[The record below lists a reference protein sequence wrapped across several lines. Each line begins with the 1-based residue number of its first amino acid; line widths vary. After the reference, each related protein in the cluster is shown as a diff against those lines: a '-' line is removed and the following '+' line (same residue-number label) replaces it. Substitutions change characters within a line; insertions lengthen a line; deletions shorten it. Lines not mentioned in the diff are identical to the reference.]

1 MHIRVVSASS
11 PVARFPTRGICPSHE
26 PLLALQA
33 RSHALQFDLG
43 HYPLEKPVEEA
54 GQVSNCALMV
64 KKKKDTDKVEGN
76 NFNFLCF
83 YFPWPHLCPLVTI
96 RAEFKTNLFHP
107 PFYIFPTPTP

>member
-64 KKKKDTDKVEGN
+64 KKKKRTRTRLRAIISIFFVFISLG
-76 NFNFLCF
+76 LICV
-83 YFPWPHLCPLVTI
+83 PW
-96 RAEFKTNLFHP
+96 
-107 PFYIFPTPTP
+107 